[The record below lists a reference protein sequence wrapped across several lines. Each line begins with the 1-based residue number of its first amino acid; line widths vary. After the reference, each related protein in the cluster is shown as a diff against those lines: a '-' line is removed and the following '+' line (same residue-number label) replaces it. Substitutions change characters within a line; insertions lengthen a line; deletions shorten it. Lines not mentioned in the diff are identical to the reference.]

1 MLGRRA
7 VQLARQGRASVL
19 RRPHCRCQ
27 QHGRPSTTAAA
38 QEEEE
43 AFIFTADNFANPEL
57 PHGLAVVDV
66 PLLPATDENLE
77 GFGFVLHS
85 EDQCTVEKGT
95 FEITPWPTTGWRS
108 LDPETGDEA
117 GTTEG
122 DFVVRWEGDH
132 FVGENLAIATSAN
145 TYLDGL
151 GAPPELAS
159 ATEPV
164 GDGGSVYLWMS
175 DYHPDGG
182 QLFWPRQPI
191 PFFACLGPAAKGDDI
206 TPADMRAFYV
216 PAGKGV
222 YVSLQPR
229 LSLCSPPSP
238 LPDSLC

>member
-1 MLGRRA
+1 MHRGEGHLRDHA
-7 VQLARQGRASVL
+7 LAHDRL
-19 RRPHCRCQ
+19 
-27 QHGRPSTTAAA
+27 
-38 QEEEE
+38 
-43 AFIFTADNFANPEL
+43 
-57 PHGLAVVDV
+57 
-66 PLLPATDENLE
+66 
-77 GFGFVLHS
+77 
-85 EDQCTVEKGT
+85 
-95 FEITPWPTTGWRS
+95 RS